1 LGWKDEY
8 AMGWRVVL
16 TEDNTVCM
24 SEGARHGRTR
34 IGAFHSKPLSFFK
47 PTRIDT
53 TLNNVAYSPKITY
66 NHTMIVQDCCLPCL
80 KGLAEKTVTLSG
92 GNGNLI
98 SECSHLIEQLWEP
111 DATPPA
117 ISNKV
122 LKHIKH
128 KTGTLDPYKSIKT
141 REFEEAMR
149 AFQDVRPRFG
159 DSLEAAVQ
167 LSALGNSMDFFVSGQ
182 YHLNNFN
189 FVGTMDKIENTIY
202 IKGKDVLMIGDNT
215 GDFIFDMPLVEYLE
229 KNGKEVYYAVRE
241 RPVQNDLCMED
252 VDRFGLHKTFG
263 RIISTGTDEVGMK
276 NEDLSGTVKALWESD
291 SVVIAKG
298 MGNYE
303 TISGFHNERPVICIM
318 KVKCPA
324 VAQAVRQDEG
334 TYIALTGGE

>member
-1 LGWKDEY
+1 
-8 AMGWRVVL
+8 M
-16 TEDNTVCM
+16 N
-24 SEGARHGRTR
+24 
-34 IGAFHSKPLSFFK
+34 
-47 PTRIDT
+47 
-53 TLNNVAYSPKITY
+53 
-66 NHTMIVQDCCLPCL
+66 VQDCCLPCL

-92 GNGNLI
+92 GNGDLT
-98 SECSHLIEQLWEP
+98 SECFRLIEQLWKP

-117 ISNKV
+117 ISNKL

-128 KTGTLDPYKSIKT
+128 KTGILDPYKSIKAQ
-141 REFEEAMR
+141 EFEEAVR
-149 AFQDVRPRFG
+149 AFQELRPRFG
-159 DSLEAAVQ
+159 NTFEDAVR
-167 LSALGNSMDFFVSGQ
+167 LSALGNSMDFFINGH
-182 YHLNNFN
+182 YDLNNFN

-202 IKGKDVLMIGDNT
+202 IKGKDILMIGDNT

-241 RPVQNDLCMED
+241 KPVQNDLSMED

-276 NEDLSGTVKALWESD
+276 KEDLKGTVKALWESD
-291 SVVIAKG
+291 AVVIAKG

-303 TISGFHNERPVICIM
+303 TISGFHNERPVIYIM

-324 VAQAVRQDEG
+324 VAHSIGQDEG